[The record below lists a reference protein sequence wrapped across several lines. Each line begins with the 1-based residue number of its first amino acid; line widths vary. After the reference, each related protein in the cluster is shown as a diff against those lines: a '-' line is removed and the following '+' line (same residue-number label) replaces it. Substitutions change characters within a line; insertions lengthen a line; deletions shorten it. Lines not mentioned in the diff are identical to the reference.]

1 MTGMRESW
9 RRGETTRAIESPA
22 AVLATAAIRIR
33 AIPTH
38 RVERFEPSNPICRR
52 ANSRGT
58 K

>member
-9 RRGETTRAIESPA
+9 RRGETTRANEAPA
-22 AVLATAAIRIR
+22 AVARNAKIRIR

-38 RVERFEPSNPICRR
+38 GAARFPSIAACRR
-52 ANSRGT
+52 ANPRGT